1 VLSRDGRRRFERA
14 GGAYWC
20 RAAVAL
26 WAVLAALPAAAAQFA
41 LSPGQQVVGQFSR
54 YVTKPGDILPEL
66 ARRFDIGYTD
76 LVAANPGVDPWLPG
90 VGHALLVPSVYILPD
105 APRRGIVVNLAQ
117 WRLFYFPPGGKRVE
131 TYPIGI
137 GVIGWNTPIG
147 VTRVVRKEANPVW
160 YPPPS
165 IRAQRPDLP
174 ALVPAGPDNPL
185 GLFAL
190 HLGWPNYLIH
200 GTNKPDGVGRNVSH
214 GCIHLYPED
223 IARLFAEVR
232 VGTPVRTV
240 NQPATAGWYGNA
252 LYVAVHPSQAQ
263 VEEIDTDKPV
273 MSDPARGVRA
283 LLRAAAGRY
292 ADAVDWNA
300 VDKAANRRTGVPVR
314 VAERSAVAS
323 NAAGPEEGAAPIHD
337 RDDSSD
343 GPRSYGAGSGRSYD
357 GRPARPD
364 DAGARQLYGP
374 NAAQPYGTGSEY
386 GAQRSSDRARRAL
399 EREKQRLEPI
409 ERMIER
415 AAEQQ

>member
-1 VLSRDGRRRFERA
+1 MLSRDRRRGSERA
-14 GGAYWC
+14 GGAYGC
-20 RAAVAL
+20 CAAIAL
-26 WAVLAALPAAAAQFA
+26 WAVLAALPAAAAEFA
-41 LSPGQQVVGQFSR
+41 LAPGQQVVGQFSR
-54 YVTKPGDILPEL
+54 YVTRPGDILPEL
-66 ARRFDIGYTD
+66 ARRFDIGYTE

-90 VGHALLVPSVYILPD
+90 VGHALLIPSVFILPD
-105 APRRGIVVNLAQ
+105 APHRGIVVNLAQ
-117 WRLFYFPPGGKRVE
+117 WRLFYFPPGGRRVE
-131 TYPIGI
+131 TDPIGI
-137 GVIGWNTPIG
+137 GVIGWNTPLG

-165 IRAQRPDLP
+165 IRAQHPDLP

-185 GLFAL
+185 GAFAL

-240 NQPATAGWYGNA
+240 EQPATAGWYGDA

-273 MSDPARGVRA
+273 APDPARGVRA
-283 LLRAAAGRY
+283 LVRAAAGQY

-314 VAERSAVAS
+314 VAERSAVAD
-323 NAAGPEEGAAPIHD
+323 NAAGPDEGAAPIDD
-337 RDDSSD
+337 RDDSAD
-343 GPRSYGAGSGRSYD
+343 MPRPYYGAGSGRAHE

-364 DAGARQLYGP
+364 DSG
-374 NAAQPYGTGSEY
+374 AAQLFPPDTVQPDGAGSES
-386 GAQRSSDRARRAL
+386 GARRAL
-399 EREKQRLEPI
+399 EREKRRLEPI

-415 AAEQQ
+415 AAEQR